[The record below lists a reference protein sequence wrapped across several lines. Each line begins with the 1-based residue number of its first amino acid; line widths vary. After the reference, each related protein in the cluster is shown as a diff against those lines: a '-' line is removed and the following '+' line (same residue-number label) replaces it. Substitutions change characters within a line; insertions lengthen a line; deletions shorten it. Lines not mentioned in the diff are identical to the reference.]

1 MKTVQVGMNLSMA
14 DILAVGNGTA
24 KAVLNKET
32 CTRIEAAHALV
43 KKYTDGSQDKA
54 VYGVNTGFGA
64 LAEHHIDK
72 SDLEKLQRNL
82 IRSHA
87 CGTGEPLSE
96 VVVRMMLLLRANVL
110 ALGHSGTRV
119 EVVQR
124 LLDLLEYGIH
134 PVIPSRGS
142 VGASGDLAPLA
153 HLALTLIGEADVD
166 YQGKRMSAEEALA
179 QVGLTPLTLEA
190 KEGLSLING
199 TQAMTAVGLLAFH
212 GAQRAVRFANVVGAW
227 SLDALLGTV
236 VAFDARINQLRPH
249 PGQERCSAILREL
262 LADSEINQSH
272 TDCEKVQD
280 PYSLRCMPQ
289 VHGAVWG
296 ALDHIG
302 QVLETESNSVTD
314 NPLVF
319 PETGQFLS
327 GGNFHGAP
335 VAFALDYLAQVM
347 TALMSISERRIEQLV
362 NPNLSSGLP
371 AFLIT
376 NTGLNSGLMIAQV
389 SAASLVTEG
398 KVLSHP
404 ASVDSIPSSANRED
418 HVSMGMTAALKALTV
433 VDYAEKVLAIESL
446 CAAQGIDLRLPLKPG
461 PRLQQIHDGFR
472 KRVPFLTEDTH
483 LAPHIQES
491 LEWLRSEEW
500 VASLP

>member
-1 MKTVQVGMNLSMA
+1 MKTVSVGMNLTIA

-24 KAVLNKET
+24 KAVLEKET
-32 CTRIEAAHALV
+32 CGRIEAANALV
-43 KKYTDGSQDKA
+43 KKYTDGGQETA

-96 VVVRMMLLLRANVL
+96 PVVRMMLLLRANVL
-110 ALGHSGTRV
+110 ALGHSGARLV
-119 EVVQR
+119 VVQR
-124 LLDLLEYGIH
+124 LLDFLEYGIH

-153 HLALTLIGEADVD
+153 HLALPLIGEGEVS
-166 YQGKRMSAEEALA
+166 YQGKQMPADKALA
-179 QVGLTPLTLEA
+179 EVGLTPITLEA

-199 TQAMTAVGLLAFH
+199 TQAMTAVGILAFQV
-212 GAQRAVRFANVVGAW
+212 AQRAVRYANVVGAW
-227 SLDALLGTV
+227 SLDALLGTA
-236 VAFDARINQLRPH
+236 VAFDTRINQLRPH
-249 PGQERCSAILREL
+249 PGQERCSSIIRDL
-262 LADSEINQSH
+262 LVDSEINQSH

-302 QVLETESNSVTD
+302 EVLERESNSVTD

-319 PETGQFLS
+319 PDTGEFIS

-371 AFLIT
+371 AFLVA

-418 HVSMGMTAALKALTV
+418 HVSMGMTAAVKALTV
-433 VDYAEKVLAIESL
+433 VDYVEKVLAIESL
-446 CAAQGIDLRLPLKPG
+446 CAAQGIDLRCPLKPG
-461 PRLQQIHDGFR
+461 PRLQQIHDSFR
-472 KRVPFLTEDTH
+472 EKVPFLTEDTH
-483 LAPHIQES
+483 LAPHIQAS
-491 LEWLRSEEW
+491 VEWLRSEDW
-500 VASLP
+500 AASLP